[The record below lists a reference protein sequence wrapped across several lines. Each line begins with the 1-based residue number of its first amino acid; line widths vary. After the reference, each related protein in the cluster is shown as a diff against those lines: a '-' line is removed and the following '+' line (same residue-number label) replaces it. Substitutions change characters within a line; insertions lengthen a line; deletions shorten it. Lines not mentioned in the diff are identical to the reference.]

1 MNAGTYIM
9 SFLLA
14 LVVSLLLMPPFIKL
28 MVKYR
33 FLDKSG
39 GRKIH
44 KGYTAHMG
52 GIIIFISFALTV
64 AAMVF
69 TYFKVTNVALIVSL
83 AVAILIMVFV
93 GIRDDMNDISPWTKL
108 CFEVIIGLLLAYMGI
123 RVTAITG
130 FSANQIIDIPEW
142 IGYGATVCFFIVVV
156 NAYNLIDGI
165 DGQAGM
171 QAINTFLFIF
181 LFFILQVGNTI
192 IYNVPF
198 SALFINICL
207 VSIVGAIVG
216 FLKYNW
222 QKATIFMGDT
232 GSLFIGTLI
241 TIFSILAMR
250 YNAEITGGTT
260 ISGLTRKAYIAPF
273 LGYFYLPMADT
284 LRVFISRARKRK
296 SPFTADE
303 THIHHYFIR
312 LGYSHQRCTLTTF
325 AISLGISII
334 SSVLAFFVA
343 DIIFILIIVASW
355 FLYVHLVH
363 LFVVK
368 KLKSIGEGSFYNH
381 KK

>member
-9 SFLLA
+9 SFVLA

-28 MVKYR
+28 MVKYK

-44 KGYTAHMG
+44 TGYTAHMG

-69 TYFKVTNVALIVSL
+69 TYFRVTDVALIVSL
-83 AVAILIMVFV
+83 ATAILIMVFV

-108 CFEVIIGLLLAYMGI
+108 CFEVVIGLLLAYMGV
-123 RVTAITG
+123 RVTALTG
-130 FSANQIIDIPEW
+130 FSPTQIIYIPEW
-142 IGYGATVCFFIVVV
+142 IGYGATVCFFIIVV

-171 QAINTFLFIF
+171 QAVNTFLFLF

-192 IYNVPF
+192 IYHVPF
-198 SALFINICL
+198 SALFINVCL

-250 YNAEITGGTT
+250 YNAEITIGAT
-260 ISGLTRKAYIAPF
+260 ISTLTMKSYIAPF

-284 LRVFISRARKRK
+284 LRVFIIRARKGK
-296 SPFTADE
+296 SPFKADE

-325 AISLGISII
+325 AISLGISIL
-334 SSVLAFFVA
+334 SSVVAFFVT
-343 DIIFILIIVASW
+343 DIIFILIIIASW

-363 LFVVK
+363 LFVVN